1 MLLLDCWFSN
11 FVFYFLKN
19 KEKGG
24 GGRITLGG
32 VEGESRYACFFYV
45 FRDGGS
51 ISWGGTEKLIFGF
64 DFLKQ
69 NKART
74 FQCLRF
80 LVLKWKRVFSFAGM
94 AVEMNTVVCFCFA
107 CTAHQTRKKIWS
119 KSIYHMWGDEIM
131 DLVFYCII

>member
-1 MLLLDCWFSN
+1 LLIFKFC
-11 FVFYFLKN
+11 FLLFAKQ
-19 KEKGG
+19 KKRVGW

-51 ISWGGTEKLIFGF
+51 TSWGGTEKLIFGF

-80 LVLKWKRVFSFAGM
+80 LVLK
-94 AVEMNTVVCFCFA
+94 
-107 CTAHQTRKKIWS
+107 
-119 KSIYHMWGDEIM
+119 
-131 DLVFYCII
+131 